1 MANNQYDKSTL
12 HARISRAHA
21 GEYLSALRKDKGL
34 TQRDVSEELELKYYT
49 FISQVENGQGRLPPK
64 LWVKTAKCLGVN
76 IQEFSLKMLEF
87 YDPHAFF
94 AITKGEETTEDV
106 NTP

>member
-34 TQRDVSEELELKYYT
+34 TQRDLSEELNLKYYT

-64 LWVKTAKCLGVN
+64 LWVKTAKSLGVN
-76 IQEFSLKMLEF
+76 VQEFSLKMLEY
-87 YDPHAFF
+87 YDPYAFV
-94 AITKGEETTEDV
+94 AITKGEETLEEG
-106 NTP
+106 